1 MTGLYS
7 EAQTDDSSADIP
19 QDTESESLPM
29 SVNTAT
35 TTASTTAT
43 SATATADTVIK
54 CHSRQPSS
62 SVMMDRD
69 KPLPNVLLINDD
81 YMRDCGILNCRPS
94 AVQHFAR
101 IKVRFWVKGQKV
113 WGGVTLNDATDCYRL
128 LLYQMA
134 EKGISGKDKGLMPP
148 FLRTD

>member
-1 MTGLYS
+1 MYAMTGLYS

-101 IKVRFWVKGQKV
+101 IKVRFWVKGQKRRMMLQIV
-113 WGGVTLNDATDCYRL
+113 TDCCCIKWQRKVFL
-128 LLYQMA
+128 GRI
-134 EKGISGKDKGLMPP
+134 KG
-148 FLRTD
+148 